1 VADIFDAATPD
12 DARDCD
18 GRLNRACSDLNDLA
32 RSFSGRPGV
41 IAVDIEAC
49 FDERAPCGIAGHEA
63 IEDHLHP
70 KVEGQALIAVRLLQA
85 LADAHLFTT
94 PERLQA
100 LDLYEPSLAVA
111 ALVDETDLAV
121 RGGLENLQLALEKGR
136 WDDTAALAQAM
147 LLEGLRL
154 TSRPAEA
161 LAGLG
166 ALEGLRGNTEAS
178 RDYFQRAAQAD
189 PQVLQAW
196 RQRASRSKLVALL
209 LQRASVLEPQRAT
222 AAERGAH

>member
-1 VADIFDAATPD
+1 VEERRLREFPPVADIFDAATPD

-70 KVEGQALIAVRLLQA
+70 TVGGQALIAVRLLQA

-100 LDLYEPSLAVA
+100 VA
-111 ALVDETDLAV
+111 AAAARERARAAARDGRRA
-121 RGGLENLQLALEKGR
+121 RRAL
-136 WDDTAALAQAM
+136 T
-147 LLEGLRL
+147 
-154 TSRPAEA
+154 
-161 LAGLG
+161 LAG
-166 ALEGLRGNTEAS
+166 
-178 RDYFQRAAQAD
+178 AAGHPAD
-189 PQVLQAW
+189 P
-196 RQRASRSKLVALL
+196 ALDSTRPL
-209 LQRASVLEPQRAT
+209 DPA
-222 AAERGAH
+222 